1 MLIPKQKYFITNITK
16 KITED
21 KIFIIRSEVHF
32 EVKNTVNC
40 KQ

>member
-1 MLIPKQKYFITNITK
+1 MLTPKQKYFITDIIK
-16 KITED
+16 KITGD
-21 KIFIIRSEVHF
+21 KILIIRSEVHF